1 MIIFAE
7 FDEALTAFDLNQEF
21 VIVFSAEIS
30 LTEYV
35 YNNFYA

>member
-21 VIVFSAEIS
+21 VIVFSAEVS
-30 LTEYV
+30 YP
-35 YNNFYA
+35 